1 MTSKR
6 FITSL
11 LASAML
17 CGVGMSSALA
27 QYGTQPY
34 PQPQAYPQPQVYPYP
49 QPQTYPNPNTNT
61 PGIDRREFQVSVRI
75 DEGVRSGRISE
86 HEAHRLH
93 RWERDIERREA
104 LYKSDGRVTQ
114 QERMQLREELITLQ
128 NEVERLIQSG
138 PRRHGDGRFDQR

>member
-11 LASAML
+11 LASAL
-17 CGVGMSSALA
+17 LTGLGMSSALA

-34 PQPQAYPQPQVYPYP
+34 PQPQVYPS
-49 QPQTYPNPNTNT
+49 PNTNT

-86 HEAHRLH
+86 HEARRLH
-93 RWERDIERREA
+93 GWEREIERREA
-104 LYKSDGRVTQ
+104 LYKSDGMVTP
-114 QERMQLREELITLQ
+114 QERVKLREELISLQ
-128 NEVERLIQSG
+128 NEVERLMQSG
-138 PRRHGDGRFDQR
+138 PRKHGDGRFDQR